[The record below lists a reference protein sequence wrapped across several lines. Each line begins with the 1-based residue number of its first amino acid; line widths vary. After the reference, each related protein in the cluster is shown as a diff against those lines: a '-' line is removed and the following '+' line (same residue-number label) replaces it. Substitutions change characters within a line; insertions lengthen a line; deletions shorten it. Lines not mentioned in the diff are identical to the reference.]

1 METKLYY
8 ARSNLNIKPLFLP
21 QLSYIKQRL
30 REENTNNK
38 MEVETYDEFDDSK
51 DELMEMA
58 SLLLIMRRRRKRRG
72 KIEINP
78 RRAPRFW
85 IRQIF
90 LLREE
95 YCEYHRLL

>member
-1 METKLYY
+1 
-8 ARSNLNIKPLFLP
+8 
-21 QLSYIKQRL
+21 
-30 REENTNNK
+30 
-38 MEVETYDEFDDSK
+38 MEVESYDKFDDSK

-95 YCEYHRLL
+95 YGEYHRLLRELREGDREYFFR

>member
-1 METKLYY
+1 
-8 ARSNLNIKPLFLP
+8 
-21 QLSYIKQRL
+21 
-30 REENTNNK
+30 
-38 MEVETYDEFDDSK
+38 MEVESYDEFDDSE

-58 SLLLIMRRRRKRRG
+58 SLLLIMRRRRKIRG
-72 KIEINP
+72 KIEKNP

-95 YCEYHRLL
+95 YGEYHRLLRELREGDREYFFR

>member
-1 METKLYY
+1 
-8 ARSNLNIKPLFLP
+8 
-21 QLSYIKQRL
+21 
-30 REENTNNK
+30 
-38 MEVETYDEFDDSK
+38 MEVESYDEFDDSE

-58 SLLLIMRRRRKRRG
+58 SLLLIMRRRRKIRG
-72 KIEINP
+72 KIEKNP

-95 YCEYHRLL
+95 YGEYHRLIQELREGDREYFFR

>member
-1 METKLYY
+1 
-8 ARSNLNIKPLFLP
+8 
-21 QLSYIKQRL
+21 
-30 REENTNNK
+30 
-38 MEVETYDEFDDSK
+38 MEVESYDEFDDSE

-72 KIEINP
+72 KIEKNS
-78 RRAPRFW
+78 RRDPQFW

-95 YCEYHRLL
+95 YGEYHRLIQELREGDREYFFR

>member
-1 METKLYY
+1 ME
-8 ARSNLNIKPLFLP
+8 
-21 QLSYIKQRL
+21 SY
-30 REENTNNK
+30 
-38 MEVETYDEFDDSK
+38 DGFDNSE

-58 SLLLIMRRRRKRRG
+58 SLILIMRRRRKRRG
-72 KIEINP
+72 KIEKNP

-95 YCEYHRLL
+95 YGEYHHLIQELREGDLEYFFRKNKLQ

>member
-1 METKLYY
+1 
-8 ARSNLNIKPLFLP
+8 
-21 QLSYIKQRL
+21 
-30 REENTNNK
+30 
-38 MEVETYDEFDDSK
+38 MEVESYDEFGDSE
-51 DELMEMA
+51 DEIMGMA

-95 YCEYHRLL
+95 YGEYHRLLRELREGDREYFFR

>member
-1 METKLYY
+1 
-8 ARSNLNIKPLFLP
+8 
-21 QLSYIKQRL
+21 
-30 REENTNNK
+30 
-38 MEVETYDEFDDSK
+38 MEVESYDEFDDSE

-58 SLLLIMRRRRKRRG
+58 SLLLIMIRRRKRWG
-72 KIEINP
+72 KIEKNL

-95 YCEYHRLL
+95 YGEYDLLIQEVRKGDPEYFCR

>member
-1 METKLYY
+1 
-8 ARSNLNIKPLFLP
+8 
-21 QLSYIKQRL
+21 
-30 REENTNNK
+30 
-38 MEVETYDEFDDSK
+38 MEVESYDEFDDSE

-58 SLLLIMRRRRKRRG
+58 SLFLIMRRRRKRRG
-72 KIEINP
+72 KIEKNL

-95 YCEYHRLL
+95 YGEYHRLIQELPEGDREYFFR

>member
-1 METKLYY
+1 
-8 ARSNLNIKPLFLP
+8 
-21 QLSYIKQRL
+21 
-30 REENTNNK
+30 
-38 MEVETYDEFDDSK
+38 MEVESYDEFDDTK

-95 YCEYHRLL
+95 YGEYHRLIQELREGDREYFFR

>member
-1 METKLYY
+1 MRVK
-8 ARSNLNIKPLFLP
+8 S
-21 QLSYIKQRL
+21 
-30 REENTNNK
+30 
-38 MEVETYDEFDDSK
+38 YDEFGDSE

-58 SLLLIMRRRRKRRG
+58 SLLLIMRRRRNRRG

-95 YCEYHRLL
+95 YGEYHRLLRELREGDREYFFR